1 MKLVKLEEETPSY
14 QGKYWSYPQR
24 KFLCYNE
31 WIKEEWPDGSKEKDN
46 QEKNIK
52 SE

>member
-1 MKLVKLEEETPSY
+1 MKLVKLEEETPS
-14 QGKYWSYPQR
+14 YWSYPQR

-31 WIKEEWPDGSKEKDN
+31 WIKEEWSDGSKEKVN